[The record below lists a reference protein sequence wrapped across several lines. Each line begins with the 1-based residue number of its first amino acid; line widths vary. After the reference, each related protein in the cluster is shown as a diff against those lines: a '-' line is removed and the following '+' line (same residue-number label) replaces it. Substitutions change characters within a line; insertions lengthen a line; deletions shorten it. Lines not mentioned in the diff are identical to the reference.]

1 MARKKITKYAQ
12 ITKHLTKYPK
22 ACKNAAAVRKVAKKF
37 NCTASYVYKVHDK
50 LFGPKRGVVDKR
62 MKPKVETPVA
72 KTKVVPPR
80 SRQDAEEIF
89 EAAASPTTTRGD
101 ILDTAKQYITKD
113 RAEEHGDL
121 DSNFTT
127 IAAYW
132 STHLNTAVSATDVAV
147 MMNLVKIARIKS
159 NPTNMDN
166 WIDGCGY
173 LACGAELAGGD

>member
-1 MARKKITKYAQ
+1 MARKKITKHAQ
-12 ITKHLTKYPK
+12 ITKHMTKYPK
-22 ACKNAAAVRKVAKKF
+22 ACKNAAAVREVAKKF
-37 NCTASYVYKVHDK
+37 NCNVSYVYDAHAK

-62 MKPKVETPVA
+62 MQPKTVKLLDQFRGQVS
-72 KTKVVPPR
+72 R
-80 SRQDAEEIF
+80 RQDALEKKL
-89 EAAASPTTTRGD
+89 SNLDTPTTRRGD

-121 DSNFTT
+121 ANNFTT

-132 STHLNTAVSATDVAV
+132 STHLNTSVSATDVAV

-159 NPTNMDN
+159 NPDNLDN

-173 LACGAELAGGD
+173 LACGGELVGGD